1 MGATRVTKLMIK
13 ACIFDLDGTLLNT
26 LVTITHY
33 VNSTLSERGLA
44 PISES
49 ECCSFIGHGA
59 RHLIRC
65 ALGTCG
71 ISDEEMVES
80 TLKAYNAKYDADTLY
95 LTKPYEGIV
104 DMVDSLFASGIKLA
118 VLSNKPDATT
128 VDIVSK
134 FFPDRFTVAHGGRAG
149 IPLKPDPTAL
159 NMTMAELGVSPSEIM
174 YIGDTGVDVT
184 TGKNAGVY
192 KTVGV
197 TWGYRSVAELVEC
210 GADII
215 IDHPS
220 GIVSEVM
227 KK

>member
-1 MGATRVTKLMIK
+1 MMIK

-26 LVTITHY
+26 LKTITHY
-33 VNSTLSERGLA
+33 VNSTLGDMGLT
-44 PISES
+44 PISEA

-59 RHLIRC
+59 HQLIRRSL
-65 ALGTCG
+65 ATKG
-71 ISDEEMVES
+71 ITDDKTVAE

-95 LTKPYEGIV
+95 LTRPYDGIV
-104 DMVDSLFASGIKLA
+104 DMVNSLFASGIKLA

-128 VDIVSK
+128 VDIVEK
-134 FFPDRFTVAHGGRAG
+134 FFPARFAVVHGGRAG

-159 NMTMAELGVSPSEIM
+159 NMTIAELGASPSEIM

-197 TWGYRSVAELVEC
+197 SWGYRPVSELVEC
-210 GADII
+210 GADIV
-215 IDHPS
+215 IDNPED
-220 GIVSEVM
+220 IVSEAL
-227 KK
+227 KI

>member
-1 MGATRVTKLMIK
+1 MIK

-26 LVTITHY
+26 LKTITYY
-33 VNSTLSERGLA
+33 VNSTLGEMGLA

-59 RHLIRC
+59 HHLIKS
-65 ALGTCG
+65 ALAAKG
-71 ISDEEMVES
+71 ITDDAAIAS
-80 TLKAYNAKYDADTLY
+80 TLKVYNAKYDADTLY
-95 LTKPYEGIV
+95 LTVPYDGIV
-104 DMVDSLFASGIKLA
+104 DMVDSLFASGIRLA

-128 VDIVSK
+128 VDIVEK
-134 FFPDRFTVAHGGRAG
+134 FFPGRFAIAHGGRAG

-159 NMTMAELGVSPSEIM
+159 NMTMAELGVSPPEVM

-184 TGKNAGVY
+184 TGKNAGAY

-197 TWGYRSVAELVEC
+197 SWGYRPVSELTEC
-210 GADII
+210 GADVI

-220 GIVSEVM
+220 GIVSEAL